1 MFPGQYF
8 TARKVPLSERK
19 AEPPPTVNA
28 AMGGVSARGLYR
40 YIWRTSRPGQIAI
53 CLLTAIIAPLSMVM
67 LEIQRRLIDDAVG
80 ERSIKLLIILGAAYV
95 VVICF
100 KVGLKYALD
109 MAKGRT
115 VETVARDLRLKI
127 MKAARALRRQK
138 NKTANGVNAG
148 TIVSMLGV
156 EAENMS
162 GFAGD
167 ALSLPLLNG
176 GTVLSVVGYLVW
188 VEPLIAVLA
197 LIVYFPQLLIVP
209 ATQFTINRLGRI
221 RIRLVRNLGHLAVH
235 DPDHRP
241 RSGDIA
247 GRSLIDRLYRV
258 RMWIYLR
265 KFFLAEL
272 GNFLDSFGPVIV
284 LTVGGYLA
292 IIGETQVSTIVVFI
306 SGLQK
311 IADPWDQMITFYR
324 TVSNTAVMYEM
335 IRDKLGARPAVA
347 QMDEVDG
354 GLVKERR

>member
-1 MFPGQYF
+1 MNDR
-8 TARKVPLSERK
+8 AER
-19 AEPPPTVNA
+19 TVANA
-28 AMGGVSARGLYR
+28 ALRGASVHGLYR

-53 CLLTAIIAPLSMVM
+53 CILTAIIAPLTMVI
-67 LEIQRRLIDDAVG
+67 LEIQRRIIDDAVG
-80 ERSIKLLIILGAAYV
+80 PRNVRLLAILGGAYV
-95 VVICF
+95 AVICLRI
-100 KVGLKYALD
+100 GLKYALD

-127 MKAARALRRQK
+127 MKRAHSLRREKGK
-138 NKTANGVNAG
+138 NSNHVNAG

-156 EAENMS
+156 EAEDMS

-167 ALSLPLLNG
+167 ALALPLLNG
-176 GTVLSVVGYLVW
+176 GTVLSVVGYLIW
-188 VEPLIAVLA
+188 VEPLIALLA
-197 LIVYFPQLLIVP
+197 LIVYFPQVLIVP

-221 RIRLVRNLGHLAVH
+221 RIRLVRNLGFLAVS
-235 DPDHRP
+235 DPDHR
-241 RSGDIA
+241 GHG
-247 GRSLIDRLYRV
+247 GRMPGKILIDRLYRV

-272 GNFLDSFGPVIV
+272 GNFLDSFGPIIV

-292 IIGETQVSTIVVFI
+292 ITGQTQVSTIVVFI

-335 IRDKLGARPAVA
+335 IRDKLQVRTA
-347 QMDEVDG
+347 
-354 GLVKERR
+354 